1 MATVTEKASTAIR
14 ECAAPTLETI
24 QENVRQL
31 RHAALAGR
39 HVMEDSAAHTRIQV
53 RQHPFL
59 AVGIALGVGALIGC
73 ATGFGLARRSTE
85 TRQ

>member
-39 HVMEDSAAHTRIQV
+39 HVVEDSTAHTRIQV

-59 AVGIALGVGALIGC
+59 AVGIALGIGALVGC
-73 ATGFGLARRSTE
+73 VTGFSLGRRSAE
-85 TRQ
+85 ARQ